1 MDQNWAE
8 EKKTCNQNGG
18 TRNLLM
24 QYFTPVPYGFICQ
37 IKRREKK
44 HRTMK
49 TATVWIARSLR
60 YTKYEETREEGK
72 KPNKKWN
79 ETEKETIISKVYC
92 LKGARGN
99 DNILHM
105 NRRAFWSGS
114 WSVSVSVFVHKHS
127 VESDQ
132 QQRQQQ
138 NCNLKTEKAMEH
150 FKRKYI
156 GLFKYTMVKRN
167 RCYFIDRKL

>member
-1 MDQNWAE
+1 MILLGEKVAATYGSE
-8 EKKTCNQNGG
+8 LSGGKKTSNQNGG

-72 KPNKKWN
+72 KPNKK
-79 ETEKETIISKVYC
+79 
-92 LKGARGN
+92 
-99 DNILHM
+99 
-105 NRRAFWSGS
+105 
-114 WSVSVSVFVHKHS
+114 
-127 VESDQ
+127 
-132 QQRQQQ
+132 
-138 NCNLKTEKAMEH
+138 
-150 FKRKYI
+150 
-156 GLFKYTMVKRN
+156 
-167 RCYFIDRKL
+167 